1 MSDKVY
7 SVMLDKQHLTIRQL
21 SKELGLSFG
30 WGESIMTEDLD
41 MKHISMKFV
50 PKLLTVEHKETRLV
64 VARDLL

>member
-1 MSDKVY
+1 
-7 SVMLDKQHLTIRQL
+7 
-21 SKELGLSFG
+21 
-30 WGESIMTEDLD
+30 MTEDLD